1 MHYNLNDFTGFILA
15 IYVLFI
21 ALFLIYISF
30 RMRVK
35 RGLKEKIF
43 NQVINRMIE
52 DETFERQD
60 LLICYNGFVRKT
72 GFQWSFVRFLE
83 ELCFYLTTQK
93 TKVMMLIILFR
104 RRIIQVEVFLLP
116 IG

>member
-1 MHYNLNDFTGFILA
+1 MQYNLNDFTGFILA
-15 IYVLFI
+15 ICILFIVLFV
-21 ALFLIYISF
+21 IYISF
-30 RMRVK
+30 RMSVK

-72 GFQWSFVRFLE
+72 GFQWSLFVFWKN
-83 ELCFYLTTQK
+83 C
-93 TKVMMLIILFR
+93 
-104 RRIIQVEVFLLP
+104 VF
-116 IG
+116 I

>member
-35 RGLKEKIF
+35 RWVKEKIF

-83 ELCFYLTTQK
+83 EFCFYL
-93 TKVMMLIILFR
+93 
-104 RRIIQVEVFLLP
+104 
-116 IG
+116 